1 MQIYITNN
9 QEGNR
14 TDAEVEDKSFW
25 IDQDGV
31 LLAFLH
37 RELLRKVLTSPP
49 APGAD
54 LCHQATPMPLS
65 LSPPSGL
72 GVQHREHWAAST
84 LLGSP
89 APLP

>member
-1 MQIYITNN
+1 MQIPITNN

-14 TDAEVEDKSFW
+14 TDAEAETKSL
-25 IDQDGV
+25 IDPDGV

-37 RELLRKVLTSPP
+37 RELLRKVLTSPQPP
-49 APGAD
+49 APGAH
-54 LCHQATPMPLS
+54 LCHQATPTHSS
-65 LSPPSGL
+65 LSSPSVL
-72 GVQHREHWAAST
+72 GVQHIEHLAA